1 MQTAAIKEA
10 LFMRVIIDRF
20 EGDYAVVELEDRS
33 TANLPRSLVPPG
45 AKEGDV
51 LVIEI
56 DKNATKERRKRIQR
70 LIEELWQE

>member
-1 MQTAAIKEA
+1 
-10 LFMRVIIDRF
+10 MRVIIDRF

-56 DKNATKERRKRIQR
+56 DRNATEERRKRIQR
-70 LIEELWQE
+70 LMEELWQE

>member
-1 MQTAAIKEA
+1 
-10 LFMRVIIDRF
+10 MRVIIDRF